1 MCSSCPPP
9 TVYVN
14 EASCCQTPVRNLFL
28 LMQHLHVFPFS
39 PWLYYTV
46 FQNMRYKLKIDLEG
60 GAVTT
65 FCAAPMTSLLQG
77 ASFTVGMINSDR
89 REFLGLLW
97 LLSFAET
104 KEMIARERII
114 IMEFSSDAHLSV
126 YPFCISCACLMGTPD
141 SYWTGGNEDSEQFHN
156 NLSWLGDPACQE
168 MSDYFSEFP

>member
-1 MCSSCPPP
+1 
-9 TVYVN
+9 
-14 EASCCQTPVRNLFL
+14 
-28 LMQHLHVFPFS
+28 MQHLHVFPFS

-126 YPFCISCACLMGTPD
+126 YPSASAVHVWWEPWIHTEREGTKIQNNFITTCPDWEIQPVRKCLTTFQN
-141 SYWTGGNEDSEQFHN
+141 SHKLHF
-156 NLSWLGDPACQE
+156 
-168 MSDYFSEFP
+168 